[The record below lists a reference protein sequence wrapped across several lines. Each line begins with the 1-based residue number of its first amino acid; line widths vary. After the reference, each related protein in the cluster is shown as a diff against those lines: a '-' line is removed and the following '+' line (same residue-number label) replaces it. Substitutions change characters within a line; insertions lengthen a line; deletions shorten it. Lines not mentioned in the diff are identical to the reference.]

1 MAANGGGLG
10 REEDVSSFVS
20 NLLPE
25 AAPGLDAT
33 GISGGPSELIMIPQR
48 PDYCTPFTHLS
59 FRYLWVIYLM
69 PGAVLITKPAAL
81 WTWTPPTS
89 SHSCGHSSGQAT
101 VISPHQLQEHPT
113 LSSTQ
118 FSFLQPEQNLIMPVL
133 C

>member
-48 PDYCTPFTHLS
+48 PDYCTSLTHLS
-59 FRYLWVIYLM
+59 FRYLWVIYLNSFNFR
-69 PGAVLITKPAAL
+69 LDL
-81 WTWTPPTS
+81 WLLNI
-89 SHSCGHSSGQAT
+89 Q
-101 VISPHQLQEHPT
+101 
-113 LSSTQ
+113 SSTDCEDRVR
-118 FSFLQPEQNLIMPVL
+118 FIVL
-133 C
+133 TQG